1 MNDLHKRLAKLEVA
15 TTPPAIPHQTHRFLM
30 EGPAGL
36 PPEDA
41 VAFLRSNGHE
51 VRDEDLNIIR
61 VVTDAENGQ
70 PIDLLLRDRTAEVR
84 QG

>member
-15 TTPPAIPHQTHRFLM
+15 TAPPAIPRQTRRFLM

-41 VAFLRSNGHE
+41 VAFLRSCGHE
-51 VRDEDLNIIR
+51 VRDEDFNIIR

-70 PIDLLLRDRTAEVR
+70 SINLPLHDRTAEVR